1 MRWVSARVASL
12 QNASPSSARSTVLD
26 QPTQV
31 VEAEDYAGVCVRGVV
46 AVDGVRAEVVEVV
59 EVALD
64 RTKFLRRGGVRRMNA

>member
-1 MRWVSARVASL
+1 MMRWVSARVASL
-12 QNASPSSARSTVLD
+12 QNASPSSARSAVD

-46 AVDGVRAEVVEVV
+46 AVDGERAEVVEV